1 MARVK
6 RGTKR
11 RARRKKYLKRT
22 KGFFLTKSKL
32 YQSAQEAANRADRYA
47 FRDRRVKKRQ
57 YRRLWIQRIGAAAR
71 LNGITY
77 GQLIHGLKAAGVD
90 LDRKILA
97 DIAVKDAAA
106 FKLLAEQAPSFS
118 AAIDALQ
125 GVVGTIERF
134 AKEAGVS
141 MQPDVSRTVAADAK
155 APSRSADVA
164 PSINVGNGPIAS
176 RAEALVLLRQVAE
189 YFRQA
194 EPHSPAAYLAD
205 QAAKWGGMTLH
216 EWLPLVLRDDGAL
229 ARLQEL
235 LGVPA
240 APQP

>member
-1 MARVK
+1 MTRVFSRAPAPGCLPNKKEKPIARVK

-90 LDRKILA
+90 LDRKVLA

-106 FKLLAEQAPSFS
+106 FASLAA
-118 AAIDALQ
+118 
-125 GVVGTIERF
+125 T
-134 AKEAGVS
+134 
-141 MQPDVSRTVAADAK
+141 AK
-155 APSRSADVA
+155 A
-164 PSINVGNGPIAS
+164 
-176 RAEALVLLRQVAE
+176 
-189 YFRQA
+189 
-194 EPHSPAAYLAD
+194 
-205 QAAKWGGMTLH
+205 
-216 EWLPLVLRDDGAL
+216 
-229 ARLQEL
+229 
-235 LGVPA
+235 A
-240 APQP
+240 APPPAKKKKA